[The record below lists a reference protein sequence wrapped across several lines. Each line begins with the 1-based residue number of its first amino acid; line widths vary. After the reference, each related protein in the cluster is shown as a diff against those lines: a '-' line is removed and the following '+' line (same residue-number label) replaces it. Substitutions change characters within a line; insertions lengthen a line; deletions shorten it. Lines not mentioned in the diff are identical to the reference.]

1 VLTKLVSERGA
12 PAFLRSDNGPKSWC
26 SNARDAQR
34 DAGQEL
40 LRVTM
45 VPEKLGSGGRTRSCL
60 VPSECVGIGSVGAAV
75 YAA

>member
-1 VLTKLVSERGA
+1 MAIDVAGRIRSGRVIEVLTKLVSERGA

-45 VPEKLGSGGRTRSCL
+45 VPEKLGSAGGT
-60 VPSECVGIGSVGAAV
+60 VPIR
-75 YAA
+75 